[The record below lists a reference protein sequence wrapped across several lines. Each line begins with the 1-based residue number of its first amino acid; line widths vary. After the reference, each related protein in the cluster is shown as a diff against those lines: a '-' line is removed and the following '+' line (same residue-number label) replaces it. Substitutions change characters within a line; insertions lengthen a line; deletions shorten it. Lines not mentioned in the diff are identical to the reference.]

1 MHGYFRTFLCLVKL
15 YLTYK
20 RPGDLISG
28 KIFSV
33 SQWEIYYYFAKLAFK
48 LTNICKSWCL
58 SSLTNVHI
66 STQDLGSFYTRNMN
80 NASLT
85 VYKALNIY
93 IYWFC
98 LSFPYRVLFSQA
110 SPDTS
115 AEAPHRLRL
124 VASSPPPSPNLP
136 HLAPRRA
143 TKVKSRSSSSSR
155 RLSDSYKDRCT
166 WIPNTY
172 CHFTKPTLFLYL
184 RKKTQLSGVMPHYV
198 QLLQ

>member
-66 STQDLGSFYTRNMN
+66 STQDLCSFYTRNMN

-93 IYWFC
+93 ILI
-98 LSFPYRVLFSQA
+98 LSFFPLQSTLLSSLSRHFRRGSPSSPASGILPSTQSKPPTPGSKASHEGQEPFIQLVQA
-110 SPDTS
+110 FV
-115 AEAPHRLRL
+115 RL
-124 VASSPPPSPNLP
+124 VQ
-136 HLAPRRA
+136 R
-143 TKVKSRSSSSSR
+143 
-155 RLSDSYKDRCT
+155 
-166 WIPNTY
+166 
-172 CHFTKPTLFLYL
+172 
-184 RKKTQLSGVMPHYV
+184 
-198 QLLQ
+198 